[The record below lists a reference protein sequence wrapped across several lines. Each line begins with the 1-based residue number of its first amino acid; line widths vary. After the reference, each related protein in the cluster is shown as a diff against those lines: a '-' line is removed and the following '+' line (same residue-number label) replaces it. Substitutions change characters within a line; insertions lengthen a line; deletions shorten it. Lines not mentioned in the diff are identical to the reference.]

1 VSYLVLALAS
11 AFLYGLW
18 KFGLAVYR
26 GRISVFG
33 ILLVNASAAG
43 VVYLVAGF
51 AEGNL
56 AFDSND
62 IMWGLAGGFLNC
74 AGTLF
79 ILKAFER
86 GKMGVV
92 AGVAATS
99 VLVPLA
105 YSLMIG
111 EDPTARGAIGVV
123 VILAGL
129 AAFYVPHMHTTVTAT
144 GTKPRQAILL
154 ALAAAL
160 FWGLAIVV
168 IDDGSRVS
176 VTGTL
181 AVSQVPQVLVAL
193 AVLVATAP
201 RSFAGLTRRPV
212 AILVG
217 AGLALGLANIAF
229 FTAAQQGDIGL
240 VSVLGSLSPMVTALL
255 ALAVL
260 KERMARSDVV
270 ALVIVLAGVALI
282 VS

>member
-1 VSYLVLALAS
+1 MSYLVLALAS

-18 KFGLAVYR
+18 KFGLGIYR

-193 AVLVATAP
+193 AVVLATAP
-201 RSFAGLTRRPV
+201 RSIAGLNGRSV

-217 AGLALGLANIAF
+217 AGLALGLGNVAF
-229 FTAAQQGDIGL
+229 YTAAQESSIGL